1 MKLLKIIAGT
11 LIALIAGSY
20 LFVKMHSVDDVPV
33 EQLTAKWMYNTST
46 FVEVNGLLIHVSD
59 EGTDNSNIPIIL
71 IHGTGASLH
80 TWDGWVSELKNERR
94 VIRFDLPGFGLTGPE
109 PENNYTIEQYTNYVV
124 GILDNLG
131 VSKAIIAGN
140 SLGGYIAW
148 ATAIRYPNRVS
159 KLVLVDASGYPYE
172 AESVPI
178 AFKLSQNKLAKLLL
192 RNFIPKFVIRKSV
205 ENVYGTPSLVTDEL
219 VNRYYELT
227 LREGNRA
234 AIKERFIQTQPGN
247 LRQFLPDL
255 SVPTLILWG
264 AKDKLIPL
272 KIGKRFKKDIPNST
286 LIIFDE
292 LGHVPHEEAPQKTV
306 LPVLKFLNE
315 KH

>member
-1 MKLLKIIAGT
+1 MKIFKIVVVT
-11 LIALIAGSY
+11 LIVLTAGGY
-20 LFVKMHSVDDVPV
+20 LFVKMHSVDDIPV
-33 EQLTAKWMYNTST
+33 EQLTSKWMYKTSS
-46 FVEVNGLLIHVSD
+46 FVDVNGLRVHVSD
-59 EGTDNSNIPIIL
+59 EGANNSAVPIVL

-109 PENNYTIEQYTNYVV
+109 PDNNYTIEQYTNYVV
-124 GILDNLG
+124 GILDSLG
-131 VSKAIIAGN
+131 VSEAIIAGN

-148 ATAIRYPNRVS
+148 ATAVRYPNRVS

-192 RNFIPKFVIRKSV
+192 KNFIPKFVIRSSV
-205 ENVYGTPSLVTDEL
+205 ENVFGNPALVTDYL
-219 VNRYYELT
+219 VDRYYELT

-234 AIKERFIQTQPGN
+234 AIKERFVQTQPGE
-247 LRQFLPDL
+247 LRKLLPKL
-255 SVPTLILWG
+255 TIPTLILWG

-272 KIGKRFKKDIPNST
+272 KLGKRFEKDIPNSS

-292 LGHVPHEEAPQKTV
+292 LGHVPHEEAPQITV
-306 LPVLKFLNE
+306 SPVLDFINE
-315 KH
+315 

>member
-1 MKLLKIIAGT
+1 
-11 LIALIAGSY
+11 
-20 LFVKMHSVDDVPV
+20 V
-33 EQLTAKWMYNTST
+33 
-46 FVEVNGLLIHVSD
+46 HVSD
-59 EGTDNSNIPIIL
+59 EGANNSAVPIVL

-109 PENNYTIEQYTNYVV
+109 PDNNYTIEQYTNYVV
-124 GILDNLG
+124 GILDSLG
-131 VSKAIIAGN
+131 VSEAIIAGN

-148 ATAIRYPNRVS
+148 ATAVRYPNRVS

-192 RNFIPKFVIRKSV
+192 KNFIPKFVIRSSV
-205 ENVYGTPSLVTDEL
+205 ENVFGNPALVTDYL
-219 VNRYYELT
+219 VDRYYELT

-234 AIKERFIQTQPGN
+234 AIKERFVQTQPGE
-247 LRQFLPDL
+247 LRKSLPKL
-255 SVPTLILWG
+255 TIPTLILWG

-272 KIGKRFKKDIPNST
+272 KLGKRFEKDIPNSS

-292 LGHVPHEEAPQKTV
+292 LGHVPHEEAPQITV
-306 LPVLKFLNE
+306 SPVLDFINE
-315 KH
+315 

>member
-1 MKLLKIIAGT
+1 MKIFKIVVVT
-11 LIALIAGSY
+11 LIVLTAGGY
-20 LFVKMHSVDDVPV
+20 LFVKMHSVDDIPV
-33 EQLTAKWMYNTST
+33 EQLTSKWMYKTST
-46 FVEVNGLLIHVSD
+46 FVDVNGLRVHVSD
-59 EGTDNSNIPIIL
+59 EGANNSAVPIVL

-109 PENNYTIEQYTNYVV
+109 PDNNYTIEQYTNYVV
-124 GILDNLG
+124 GILDSLG
-131 VSKAIIAGN
+131 VSEAIIAGN

-148 ATAIRYPNRVS
+148 ATAVRYPNRVS

-192 RNFIPKFVIRKSV
+192 KNFIPKFVIRSSV
-205 ENVYGTPSLVTDEL
+205 ENVFGNPALVTDYL
-219 VNRYYELT
+219 VDRYYELT

-234 AIKERFIQTQPGN
+234 AIKERFVQTQPGE
-247 LRQFLPDL
+247 LRKLLPKL
-255 SVPTLILWG
+255 TIPTLILWG

-272 KIGKRFKKDIPNST
+272 KLGKRFEKDIPNSS

-292 LGHVPHEEAPQKTV
+292 LGHVPHEEAPQITV
-306 LPVLKFLNE
+306 SPVLDFINE
-315 KH
+315 

>member
-1 MKLLKIIAGT
+1 MKIFKIVVVT
-11 LIALIAGSY
+11 LIVLTAGGY
-20 LFVKMHSVDDVPV
+20 LFVKMHSVDDIPV
-33 EQLTAKWMYNTST
+33 EQLTSKWMYKTSS
-46 FVEVNGLLIHVSD
+46 FVDVNGLRVHVSD
-59 EGTDNSNIPIIL
+59 EGANNSAVPIVL

-109 PENNYTIEQYTNYVV
+109 PDNNYTIEQYTNYVV
-124 GILDNLG
+124 GILDSLG
-131 VSKAIIAGN
+131 VSEAIIAGN

-148 ATAIRYPNRVS
+148 ATAVRYPNRVS

-192 RNFIPKFVIRKSV
+192 KNFIPKFVIRSSV
-205 ENVYGTPSLVTDEL
+205 ENVFGNAALVTDYL
-219 VNRYYELT
+219 VDRYYELT

-234 AIKERFIQTQPGN
+234 AIKERFVQTQPGE
-247 LRQFLPDL
+247 LRKLLPKL
-255 SVPTLILWG
+255 TIPTLIMWG

-272 KIGKRFKKDIPNST
+272 KLGKRFEKDIPNSS

-292 LGHVPHEEAPQKTV
+292 LGHVPHEEAPQITV
-306 LPVLKFLNE
+306 SPVLDFINE
-315 KH
+315 

>member
-1 MKLLKIIAGT
+1 MKIFKIVVGT
-11 LIALIAGSY
+11 LIVLTVGGY
-20 LFVKMHSVDDVPV
+20 LFVKMHSVNDIPV
-33 EQLTAKWMYNTST
+33 EQLTSKWMYKTST
-46 FVEVNGLLIHVSD
+46 FVDVNGLRVHVSD
-59 EGTDNSNIPIIL
+59 EGTNNSAVPIVL

-109 PENNYTIEQYTNYVV
+109 PDNNYTIEQYTNYVV
-124 GILDNLG
+124 GILDSLG
-131 VSKAIIAGN
+131 VSEAIIAGN

-148 ATAIRYPNRVS
+148 ATAVRYPNRVS

-192 RNFIPKFVIRKSV
+192 KNFIPKFVIRSSV
-205 ENVYGTPSLVTDEL
+205 ENVFGNPALVTDYL
-219 VNRYYELT
+219 VDRYCELT

-234 AIKERFIQTQPGN
+234 AIKERFVQTQPGE
-247 LRQFLPDL
+247 LRKSLPKL
-255 SVPTLILWG
+255 TIPTLILWG

-272 KIGKRFKKDIPNST
+272 KLGKRFEKDIPNSS

-292 LGHVPHEEAPQKTV
+292 LGHVPHEEAPQITV
-306 LPVLKFLNE
+306 SPVLDFINE
-315 KH
+315 

>member
-1 MKLLKIIAGT
+1 MKIFKIVVVT
-11 LIALIAGSY
+11 LIVLTAGGY
-20 LFVKMHSVDDVPV
+20 LFVKMHSVDDIPV
-33 EQLTAKWMYNTST
+33 EQLTSKWMYKTSS
-46 FVEVNGLLIHVSD
+46 FVDVNGLRVHVSD
-59 EGTDNSNIPIIL
+59 EGANNSAVPIVL

-109 PENNYTIEQYTNYVV
+109 PDNNYTIEQYTNYVV
-124 GILDNLG
+124 RILDSLG
-131 VSKAIIAGN
+131 VSEAIIAGN

-148 ATAIRYPNRVS
+148 ATAVRYPNRVS

-192 RNFIPKFVIRKSV
+192 KNFIPKFVIRSSV
-205 ENVYGTPSLVTDEL
+205 ENVFGNPALVTDYL
-219 VNRYYELT
+219 VDRYYELT

-234 AIKERFIQTQPGN
+234 AIKERFVQTQPGE
-247 LRQFLPDL
+247 LRKSLPKL
-255 SVPTLILWG
+255 TIPTLILWG

-272 KIGKRFKKDIPNST
+272 KLGKRFEKDIPNSS

-292 LGHVPHEEAPQKTV
+292 LGHVPHEEAPQITV
-306 LPVLKFLNE
+306 SPVLDFINE
-315 KH
+315 